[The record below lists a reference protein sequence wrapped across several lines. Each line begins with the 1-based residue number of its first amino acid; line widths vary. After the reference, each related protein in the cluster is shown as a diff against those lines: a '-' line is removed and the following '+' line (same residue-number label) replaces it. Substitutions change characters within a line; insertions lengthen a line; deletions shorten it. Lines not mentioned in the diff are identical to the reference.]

1 MTTANERQAFA
12 PPPTTGTPVA
22 LLLALLAHGLLA
34 LVLSIGVQ
42 WHREP
47 PAVTAQAE
55 LWARVPVEAAPPT
68 VPVEPPPTEPRTT
81 EPAKPPAPP
90 PPTAAE
96 LKAQADIA
104 IAREKAQRQQREQEA
119 QEKQRLLAQKLA
131 EDKAKAE
138 KEAKE
143 KATKDKLAR
152 EQAER
157 DKAAKDKL
165 ADAAKQKEK
174 DKAAAQRKEQE
185 EAKRLEE
192 QRQQNL
198 KRMAGLAGTASGNG
212 DSNSTGTAA
221 RSAGPS
227 ANYLSSVGARIKQ
240 RIVFTD
246 DQKRAVPGNPEVQID
261 IKVAPGG
268 ILLEPSIVKSSGV
281 RAWDDAVVNAIRATG
296 SIPRDI
302 DGTYPSLIQ
311 FSFRPKD

>member
-1 MTTANERQAFA
+1 VTTANERQTFA

-22 LLLALLAHGLLA
+22 LLLAVLAHGLLA
-34 LVLSIGVQ
+34 LILSIGVQ
-42 WHREP
+42 WRREP
-47 PAVTAQAE
+47 PVVTAQAE
-55 LWARVPVEAAPPT
+55 LWARLPVEAAPPT
-68 VPVEPPPTEPRTT
+68 VPVEPPPPEPRTA
-81 EPAKPPAPP
+81 EPPKPPQ
-90 PPTAAE
+90 PTAAD
-96 LKAQADIA
+96 LKDKADIA

-119 QEKQRLLAQKLA
+119 QEKQRLLAQ
-131 EDKAKAE
+131 EKAKAE

-174 DKAAAQRKEQE
+174 DKAAALRREQE
-185 EAKRLEE
+185 EAKKLEE

-227 ANYLSSVGARIKQ
+227 AGYSDSIGALIRQ

-246 DQKRAVPGNPEVQID
+246 DQKRAIAGNPAAQVD
-261 IKVAPGG
+261 IRVAPGG
-268 ILLEPSIVKSSGV
+268 ILLDPQIIKSSGSPE
-281 RAWDDAVVNAIRATG
+281 WDAAVVKAIRATG
-296 SIPRDI
+296 SVPRDSN
-302 DGTYPSLIQ
+302 GNFPTLLQ
-311 FSFRPKD
+311 FSFRPKDI